1 MSRRAKRERL
11 VAREY
16 DEHVINSA
24 ESAQLAS
31 TEDADLF
38 TIDRAGSKSKKRKIE
53 KLGKQSEL
61 KKDVL
66 VVSSTDQNIIARN
79 AKRKDEEARATA
91 ARQALLRGGSRDLD
105 VWAPAT
111 REKIKAKEVD
121 WVDSKQVADL
131 WDMPTKVLASRG
143 IL

>member
-61 KKDVL
+61 KKDILVVL
-66 VVSSTDQNIIARN
+66 VLIKILLREMRSERMKRLAPLRHARHCF
-79 AKRKDEEARATA
+79 EEAR
-91 ARQALLRGGSRDLD
+91 
-105 VWAPAT
+105 
-111 REKIKAKEVD
+111 EI
-121 WVDSKQVADL
+121 
-131 WDMPTKVLASRG
+131 
-143 IL
+143 